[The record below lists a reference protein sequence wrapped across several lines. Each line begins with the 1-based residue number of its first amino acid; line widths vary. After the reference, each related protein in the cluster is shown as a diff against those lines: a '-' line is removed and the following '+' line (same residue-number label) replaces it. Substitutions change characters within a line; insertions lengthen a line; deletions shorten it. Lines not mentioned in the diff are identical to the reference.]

1 MLMAAKSDNLKNSVN
16 EEDGFLKEL
25 EDFEA
30 GVDLLKKLMVE
41 RESAHQRAEG
51 VLQDELKRREEV
63 LEAKDSAIRKLEE
76 SVSARVRD
84 LGSRLSEKEEL
95 LNSRDGELEG
105 FKSQVSALTER
116 LAKMKSA
123 KERAESSLLDELRR
137 SEEMVQ
143 VRDSAIRIR
152 ELEESLTAKIQD
164 RKNQPGEKG
173 QFDPF
178 EMLLDNSK

>member
-1 MLMAAKSDNLKNSVN
+1 
-16 EEDGFLKEL
+16 
-25 EDFEA
+25 
-30 GVDLLKKLMVE
+30 
-41 RESAHQRAEG
+41 
-51 VLQDELKRREEV
+51 
-63 LEAKDSAIRKLEE
+63 
-76 SVSARVRD
+76 
-84 LGSRLSEKEEL
+84 
-95 LNSRDGELEG
+95 
-105 FKSQVSALTER
+105 
-116 LAKMKSA
+116 MKSA